1 MKQAKFK
8 TTQKLLAV
16 ALMVLPAMQAGA
28 DEFIDAITKSKVTG
42 NFRLRNETVDLKSAA
57 VKDASALT
65 LRSRLGIETA
75 PLYGFTGILEFENTQ
90 ILNSRDHYAPEKPGY
105 AAIVDPS
112 VTEVNRAYLRYRGVP
127 KLDLG
132 LGRQRILLDN
142 QRFVGNVGWRQDE
155 QTFDAFTSSY
165 AGVPDWNFYYAF
177 INKVNGIAESG
188 LVSGNVYNFDIDS
201 ADSLFNVAYTGLVYG
216 KITAYYY
223 QLNNEEHAAALKNTA
238 GSVYVNTLNP
248 TLRYKSNDT
257 YGMRFDG
264 NYALPTTMPIKL
276 LYTAEYAKQEIT
288 SPTNVEFN
296 PYYWLADVGASYAT
310 SKGVLSA
317 RVAQE
322 TLGSDHTLVGA
333 TQTYSGFQTP
343 YATKHAFNGWVDMFL
358 NTPTGGLRDRY
369 ATLAADLQPY
379 GVKLTAVYHKY
390 SEMDNPA
397 AGQSARDFGTEWNF
411 QALKQFGANY
421 TLGLKYGIYKADKD
435 VATLIGTTANVDTK
449 KVWLWGELTF

>member
-1 MKQAKFK
+1 
-8 TTQKLLAV
+8 
-16 ALMVLPAMQAGA
+16 
-28 DEFIDAITKSKVTG
+28 
-42 NFRLRNETVDLKSAA
+42 
-57 VKDASALT
+57 
-65 LRSRLGIETA
+65 
-75 PLYGFTGILEFENTQ
+75 
-90 ILNSRDHYAPEKPGY
+90 
-105 AAIVDPS
+105 
-112 VTEVNRAYLRYRGVP
+112 
-127 KLDLG
+127 
-132 LGRQRILLDN
+132 
-142 QRFVGNVGWRQDE
+142 
-155 QTFDAFTSSY
+155 
-165 AGVPDWNFYYAF
+165 
-177 INKVNGIAESG
+177 

-322 TLGSDHTLVGA
+322 TLGSDHALVGA